1 MDPDRVRDRVPDHA
15 PRPGDLL
22 APPADPDAEE
32 SPGAVGT
39 DVVEEPEVP
48 HDPDPGRPARF
59 DFDGPSGRL
68 SATGV
73 RVRVVPGPGE
83 SLGDAAE
90 RVLAAARPG
99 SVLVGA
105 VGFDE
110 SEHTLVVPARSS
122 WRHGRV
128 DAGTAPAPPTDLPP
142 TAPAA
147 LGTRFDVRAEPTPA
161 GYAAAVLRALRA
173 IEEGL
178 VEKVVLSRTLAVTA
192 PEPID
197 LDAVLA
203 RLAAA
208 HPSSYVYVSDLA
220 AATDDRPATQLVG
233 ASPEL
238 LLARRGNVVVSNP
251 LAGTVPRSPDPEEDA
266 RRAERLAD
274 STKDRHEH
282 ALVVA
287 QVAERLAPFCRDLDV
302 PDGPELTATDTLWH
316 LSTRITGELA
326 DPAPSSLRIAAALH
340 PTAAVCGAPT
350 EDARVLIGALETVP
364 RGYYTGLVGWCDDR
378 GDGEWA
384 VTIRCAEVA
393 GRRARLHAGAGIVA
407 GSVPEAEVAET
418 TAKMRP
424 LLDALG
430 LEATP

>member
-1 MDPDRVRDRVPDHA
+1 MDRDRA
-15 PRPGDLL
+15 DLL
-22 APPADPDAEE
+22 PVPSDTGSPTPPTPPLTTGEAPPEAVDVLDPPAVITGPDPDA
-32 SPGAVGT
+32 GL
-39 DVVEEPEVP
+39 
-48 HDPDPGRPARF
+48 RF
-59 DFDGPSGRL
+59 TFDGPSGRL
-68 SATGV
+68 ATTGV
-73 RVRVVPGPGE
+73 RARVALHQGE

-90 RVLAAARPG
+90 RVLAAAGPG

-105 VGFDE
+105 VGFDDD
-110 SEHTLVVPARSS
+110 EHALVVPEKLR
-122 WRHGRV
+122 WGRDV
-128 DAGTAPAPPTDLPP
+128 ATDDAGPVPPTDLPP

-147 LGTRFDVRAEPTPA
+147 LGTRYDVRAEPTPA
-161 GYAAAVLRALRA
+161 GYAAAVLRALAA
-173 IEEGL
+173 IDEGL

-192 PEPID
+192 PDEID

-208 HPSSYVYVSDLA
+208 HHSSYVFVADLDG
-220 AATDDRPATQLVG
+220 TRSLVG

-238 LLARRGNVVVSNP
+238 LLSRRGRTVVSNP

-266 RRAERLAD
+266 RRADRLAA
-274 STKDRHEH
+274 SGKDRHEH

-287 QVAERLAPFCRDLDV
+287 QVAERLAPFCSHLDV
-302 PDGPELTATDTLWH
+302 PDGPELTATDSLWH

-326 DPAPSSLRIAAALH
+326 DPSPSSLRIAAALH

-350 EDARVLIGALETVP
+350 EDARVLIGALEAVP
-364 RGYYTGLVGWCDDR
+364 RGFYTGLVGWCDES

-384 VTIRCAEVA
+384 VTIRCAEVS
-393 GRRARLHAGAGIVA
+393 GRHARLHAGAGIVA
-407 GSVPEAEVAET
+407 GSLPEAEVAET

-430 LEATP
+430 LEAAP